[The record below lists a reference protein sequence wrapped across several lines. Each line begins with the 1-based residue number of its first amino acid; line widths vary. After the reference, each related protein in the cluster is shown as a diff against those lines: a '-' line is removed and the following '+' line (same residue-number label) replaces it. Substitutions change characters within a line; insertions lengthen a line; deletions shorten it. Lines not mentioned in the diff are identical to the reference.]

1 MIVSYIDAYR
11 DRFGVVPICDVLTE
25 HGMPIA
31 PSTYYAL
38 RKTPVSEAD
47 LADAYLANALLG
59 VWTENLSV
67 YGMRKLWHEARRSGL
82 EAGRDQVGRLMGIL
96 GIRGALRD
104 DHRTRTT
111 ESAPDGAPRH
121 PDLVKREWDAPGR
134 PDEIWVADFT
144 YVWTLAGFVY
154 VSFCVDVFSRMI
166 LGWTVSGSKST
177 RLVSTVVQQALA
189 ARFRANTCFT
199 ATGIVHHSDAGSQYT
214 SLAFTAELR
223 ESGILGSI
231 GTVGDALD
239 NALMESTIGLYK
251 TELINRHPGT
261 YSGRA
266 EVENET
272 AKYVAWFNEKRLHSS
287 IGYLPPVEYEQ
298 AYQEAHKTATTN
310 PVAA

>member
-1 MIVSYIDAYR
+1 VIVSYIDAYR

-47 LADAYLANALLG
+47 LADAYLANALLD

-111 ESAPDGAPRH
+111 EAAPGGAPRH

-134 PDEIWVADFT
+134 PDELWVADFT
-144 YVWTLAGFVY
+144 
-154 VSFCVDVFSRMI
+154 
-166 LGWTVSGSKST
+166 
-177 RLVSTVVQQALA
+177 
-189 ARFRANTCFT
+189 
-199 ATGIVHHSDAGSQYT
+199 
-214 SLAFTAELR
+214 
-223 ESGILGSI
+223 
-231 GTVGDALD
+231 
-239 NALMESTIGLYK
+239 
-251 TELINRHPGT
+251 
-261 YSGRA
+261 
-266 EVENET
+266 
-272 AKYVAWFNEKRLHSS
+272 
-287 IGYLPPVEYEQ
+287 
-298 AYQEAHKTATTN
+298 
-310 PVAA
+310 